1 MNDQGWKIEEHRDA
15 VRKLFKEL
23 LDPRDHADAAALLE
37 WLRIRGNQLREPQSK
52 SLGEGLFELRGK
64 QVRIFYV
71 FRPGR
76 RAVVLGGMVKKQTEI
91 PPDLLNR
98 MRALAKEVASVDKS
112 HGKKKS

>member
-1 MNDQGWKIEEHRDA
+1 MSNQQWKIEQHRDA
-15 VRKLFKEL
+15 VQKLFKEL
-23 LDPRDHADAAALLE
+23 TDPRDHADAAALLE

-76 RAVVLGGMVKKQTEI
+76 RAVVLGGIVKK
-91 PPDLLNR
+91 
-98 MRALAKEVASVDKS
+98 
-112 HGKKKS
+112 

>member
-1 MNDQGWKIEEHRDA
+1 MSDQQWKIEQYREA
-15 VRKLFKEL
+15 IEKLFQEL
-23 LDPRDHADAAALLE
+23 SDPRDYADAAALLE
-37 WLRIRGNQLREPQSK
+37 WLQLRGNQLREPQSK

-76 RAVVLGGMVKKQTEI
+76 RVVVVGGMVKKQTNI
-91 PPDLLNR
+91 PVDVLNR
-98 MRALAKEVASVDKS
+98 MRALAKEVPSVDES